1 MLVVVVV
8 AVVVMFGN
16 DCPVSQT
23 ILAQDVLGCV
33 RDSLLL
39 RTNVKHFKS

>member
-1 MLVVVVV
+1 MLVVVV

-33 RDSLLL
+33 PDSLLL